1 MKPIS
6 VFANLPMLGAILGLS
21 LPMIALSGTTALSQ
35 TVFTQ
40 RQIIMQLQQPR
51 QGQPRIIKR
60 RAPMP
65 QQGGRVVMR
74 RAPQPQNGRVQVM
87 RPPQAQRPPVAE
99 FRAPQANPPRV
110 VKRRAPE
117 PQPPRV
123 AKRRAPQPQEPAVA
137 ASRAPERVEKPVRVA
152 STKQQKPAREVRGL
166 DVRPAAVEEEVASIP
181 SNYPGNGRIDL
192 EILFEYDSDR
202 IDPKSVRQLIILGEA
217 LNDESLGAERF
228 VIAGHTDAA
237 GSDGYNDDLSLR
249 RARAVTDFLVNY
261 AGVAEERLEPEGY
274 GERLLKYPDAPE
286 SGQNRR
292 VEIINLGAG

>member
-1 MKPIS
+1 MKPKS
-6 VFANLPMLGAILGLS
+6 MFASLPALGAILGLS
-21 LPMIALSGTTALSQ
+21 LPLVAFAGSSALAQ

-40 RQIIMQLQQPR
+40 RQIIMQLQQPPR
-51 QGQPRIIKR
+51 GNPRIIKR
-60 RAPMP
+60 RAPSP

-74 RAPQPQNGRVQVM
+74 RAPEPQGGRVQVM
-87 RPPQAQRPPVAE
+87 RPPAPQRGPVAE
-99 FRAPQANPPRV
+99 FRAPEAHPPRV

-117 PQPPRV
+117 PQAPRV

-137 ASRAPERVEKPVRVA
+137 ARRAPDRVEKPVKVA
-152 STKQQKPAREVRGL
+152 STAKRDSRKDVRGI
-166 DVRPAAVEEEVASIP
+166 DVRPEVIEEDVSTIA
-181 SNYPGNGRIDL
+181 SNYPDSGRIDL

-217 LNDESLGAERF
+217 LNDESLGSERF

-249 RARAVTDFLVNY
+249 RARAVTEFLVNY
-261 AGVAEERLEPEGY
+261 AGVSEDRLEPEGY
-274 GERLLKYPDAPE
+274 GERLLKYPDAPN